1 MICFA
6 HEKILEISNSGKMPA
21 DLNLFSDKKDGENN
35 F

>member
-6 HEKILEISNSGKMPA
+6 HEKMLEISNSGNMPA
-21 DLNLFSDKKDGENN
+21 DLTLLSDKKDGENN